1 MHVDVLFISHALL
14 YKVNLFYNL
23 CLGSKCESLENRFQ
37 LNETGFRVLVFTVP
51 SARRHAMRIVWA
63 R

>member
-23 CLGSKCESLENRFQ
+23 CQHWNLTNQ
-37 LNETGFRVLVFTVP
+37 VLVKKN
-51 SARRHAMRIVWA
+51 
-63 R
+63 

>member
-23 CLGSKCESLENRFQ
+23 CYLTCMGKY
-37 LNETGFRVLVFTVP
+37 VFSRDTEKV
-51 SARRHAMRIVWA
+51 V
-63 R
+63 